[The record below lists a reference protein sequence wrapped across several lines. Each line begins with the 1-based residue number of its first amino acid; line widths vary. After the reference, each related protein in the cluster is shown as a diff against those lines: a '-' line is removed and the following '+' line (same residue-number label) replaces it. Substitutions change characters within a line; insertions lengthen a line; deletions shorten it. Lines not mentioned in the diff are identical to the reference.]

1 MRKFIEIIKKKWIR
15 DGVLTTA
22 LVLILIGIFILV
34 NLLFMNLDIAPF
46 DFTAQ
51 KIYTLSDE
59 SKEQIANVQQNV
71 TMYFFGYDESSTK
84 VKHAKQ
90 YHDVNN
96 KIKIQIINTSERPD
110 LAAQYNVTT
119 SSQLVAVQAT
129 ERYKI
134 IDSSEMYT
142 YDSSSGQYVDVTE
155 QKLTNAILDVT
166 IAQKTQIYFLTGHGE
181 YGIDSSS
188 AMGTLATYIEND
200 VNDVNKLDLLT
211 SDMPETCDVLVI
223 ANPTSDF
230 TDLETEK
237 IQNYINAGGK
247 IVWMQDPYMFING
260 WTKST
265 TYPNITKI
273 LSQFGISFSS
283 GVVCEQSA
291 DHMVA
296 GTPDLII
303 PQMTYN
309 GIVQDLYT
317 DGMVAL
323 LDAGKINT
331 VSDEELEELG
341 VTASPFL
348 QSTENSFYR
357 EDINA
362 NPDITKKVDTDETGP
377 FVTAEILTKK
387 IDDDTQSTL
396 VAYSNALFATN
407 YTVQI
412 SGSVGTP
419 ISIRQN
425 KDIILNT
432 IAYLS
437 NREDSIRIR
446 KDTGIVTFN
455 AITEQENRVVL
466 WIIFAIPVV
475 IILAG
480 IIVTIVRKRKK

>member
-15 DGVLTTA
+15 DSLLTAT
-22 LVLILIGIFILV
+22 LVLILIAIFILV
-34 NLLFMNLDIAPF
+34 NLLFMNLDIAPW
-46 DFTAQ
+46 DFTEQ
-51 KIYTLSDE
+51 GLYTLSDE
-59 SKEQIANVQQNV
+59 SKEQIANVEQNV
-71 TMYFFGYDESSTK
+71 TMYFFGYDEGSTA
-84 VKHAKQ
+84 VTLAKQ
-90 YHDVNN
+90 YHDAND
-96 KIKIQIINTSERPD
+96 KITIQIINTSERPD
-110 LAAQYNVTT
+110 LAAQYNVST

-134 IDSSEMYT
+134 IDASEMYT
-142 YDSSSGQYVDVTE
+142 YDSSTYQYIDVTE

-166 IAQKTQIYFLTGHGE
+166 IAQKPQIYFLTGHGE
-181 YGIDSSS
+181 YGISSSS

-200 VNDVNKLDLLT
+200 VNDVNTLDLLT

-230 TDLETEK
+230 TNLETEK

-247 IVWMQDPYMFING
+247 IVWMQDPYMFNAG
-260 WTKST
+260 WTEST

-283 GVVCEQSA
+283 GVVCEQGT
-291 DHMVA
+291 DHMIA
-296 GTPDLII
+296 GTPDLIV
-303 PQMTYN
+303 PEMTYN
-309 GIVQDLYT
+309 QIVQDLYT

-323 LDAGKINT
+323 LDSGRINT

-348 QSTENSFYR
+348 QSTETSFYR
-357 EDINA
+357 ADINS
-362 NPDITKKVDTDETGP
+362 DISQKLDSDEDGP
-377 FVTAEILTKK
+377 FVLAEILTKK
-387 IDDDTQSTL
+387 IDDDTESTL
-396 VAYSNALFATN
+396 VTYSNALFATN

-412 SGSVGTP
+412 SGSIGTP

-437 NREDSIRIR
+437 DREDTIRIR
-446 KDTGIVTFN
+446 KDTGLVSFD

-466 WIIFAIPVV
+466 WIIFAIPV
-475 IILAG
+475 IIIVAG
-480 IIVTIVRKRKK
+480 IVVAIVRKRKK

>member
-71 TMYFFGYDESSTK
+71 TMYFFGYDESSTP
-84 VKHAKQ
+84 VTLAKQ

-96 KIKIQIINTSERPD
+96 KITIQIINTSERPD

-166 IAQKTQIYFLTGHGE
+166 IAQKPQIYFLTGHGE

-348 QSTENSFYR
+348 QSTDTSFYR
-357 EDINA
+357 ENINSDISQKL
-362 NPDITKKVDTDETGP
+362 DSDEEGP

>member
-15 DGVLTTA
+15 DSLLTAT
-22 LVLILIGIFILV
+22 LVLILIAIFILV
-34 NLLFMNLDIAPF
+34 NLLFMNLDIAPW
-46 DFTAQ
+46 DFTEQ
-51 KIYTLSDE
+51 GLYTLSDE
-59 SKEQIANVQQNV
+59 SKEQIANVEQNV
-71 TMYFFGYDESSTK
+71 TMYFFGYDEGSTA
-84 VKHAKQ
+84 VTLAKQ
-90 YHDVNN
+90 YHDAND
-96 KIKIQIINTSERPD
+96 KITIQIINTSERPD
-110 LAAQYNVTT
+110 LAAQYNVST

-134 IDSSEMYT
+134 IDASEMYT
-142 YDSSSGQYVDVTE
+142 YDSSTYQYIDVTE

-166 IAQKTQIYFLTGHGE
+166 IAQKPQIYFLTGHGE
-181 YGIDSSS
+181 YGISSSS

-200 VNDVNKLDLLT
+200 VNDVNTLDLLT

-247 IVWMQDPYMFING
+247 IVWMQDPYMFNAG
-260 WTKST
+260 WTEST

-283 GVVCEQSA
+283 GVVCEQGT
-291 DHMVA
+291 DHMIA
-296 GTPDLII
+296 GTPDLIV
-303 PQMTYN
+303 PEMTYN
-309 GIVQDLYT
+309 QIVQDLYT
-317 DGMVAL
+317 DGMIAL
-323 LDAGKINT
+323 LDSGRINT

-348 QSTENSFYR
+348 QSTETSFYR
-357 EDINA
+357 ADINS
-362 NPDITKKVDTDETGP
+362 DISQKLDSDEDGP
-377 FVTAEILTKK
+377 FVLAEILTKK
-387 IDDDTQSTL
+387 IDDDTESTL

-412 SGSVGTP
+412 SGSIGTP

-437 NREDSIRIR
+437 DREDTIRIR
-446 KDTGIVTFN
+446 KDTGLVSFD

-480 IIVTIVRKRKK
+480 IIVAIVRKRKK

>member
-22 LVLILIGIFILV
+22 LVLIFIGIFILV

-71 TMYFFGYDESSTK
+71 TMYFFGYDESSTP
-84 VKHAKQ
+84 VTLAKQ

-96 KIKIQIINTSERPD
+96 KITIQIINTSERPD

-166 IAQKTQIYFLTGHGE
+166 IAQKPQIYFLTGHGE

-348 QSTENSFYR
+348 QSTDTSFYR
-357 EDINA
+357 ENINSDISQKL
-362 NPDITKKVDTDETGP
+362 DSDEEGP

-480 IIVTIVRKRKK
+480 IIVTIVRKRKNK

>member
-15 DGVLTTA
+15 DSLLTAT
-22 LVLILIGIFILV
+22 LVLILIAIFILV
-34 NLLFMNLDIAPF
+34 NLLFMNLDIAPW
-46 DFTAQ
+46 DFTEQ
-51 KIYTLSDE
+51 GLYTLSDE
-59 SKEQIANVQQNV
+59 SKEQIANVEQNV
-71 TMYFFGYDESSTK
+71 TMYFFGYDEGSTA
-84 VKHAKQ
+84 VTLAKQ
-90 YHDVNN
+90 YHDAND
-96 KIKIQIINTSERPD
+96 KITIQIINTSERPD
-110 LAAQYNVTT
+110 LAAQYNVST

-134 IDSSEMYT
+134 IDASEMYT
-142 YDSSSGQYVDVTE
+142 YDSSTYQYIDVTE

-166 IAQKTQIYFLTGHGE
+166 IAQKPQIYFLTGHGE
-181 YGIDSSS
+181 YGISSSS

-200 VNDVNKLDLLT
+200 VNDVNTLDLLT

-247 IVWMQDPYMFING
+247 IVWMQDPYMFNAG
-260 WTKST
+260 WTEST

-283 GVVCEQSA
+283 GVVCEQGT
-291 DHMVA
+291 DHMIA
-296 GTPDLII
+296 GTPDLIV
-303 PQMTYN
+303 PEMTYN
-309 GIVQDLYT
+309 QIVQDLYT

-323 LDAGKINT
+323 LDSGRINT

-348 QSTENSFYR
+348 QSTETSFYR
-357 EDINA
+357 ADINS
-362 NPDITKKVDTDETGP
+362 NISQKLDSDEDGP
-377 FVTAEILTKK
+377 FVLAEILTKK
-387 IDDDTQSTL
+387 INDDTESTL

-412 SGSVGTP
+412 SGSIGTP

-437 NREDSIRIR
+437 DREDTIRIR
-446 KDTGIVTFN
+446 KDTGLVSFD

-466 WIIFAIPVV
+466 WIIFAIPV
-475 IILAG
+475 IIIVAG
-480 IIVTIVRKRKK
+480 IVVAIVRKRKK

>member
-15 DGVLTTA
+15 DSLLTAT
-22 LVLILIGIFILV
+22 LVLILIAIFILV
-34 NLLFMNLDIAPF
+34 NLLFMNLDITPW
-46 DFTAQ
+46 DFTEQ
-51 KIYTLSDE
+51 GLYTLSDE
-59 SKEQIANVQQNV
+59 SKEQIANVEQNV
-71 TMYFFGYDESSTK
+71 TMYFFGYDEGSTA
-84 VKHAKQ
+84 VTLAKQ
-90 YHDVNN
+90 YHDAND
-96 KIKIQIINTSERPD
+96 KITIQIINTSERPD
-110 LAAQYNVTT
+110 LAAQYNVST

-134 IDSSEMYT
+134 IDASEMYT
-142 YDSSSGQYVDVTE
+142 YDSSTYQYIDVTE

-166 IAQKTQIYFLTGHGE
+166 IAQKPQIYFLTGHGE
-181 YGIDSSS
+181 YGISSSS

-200 VNDVNKLDLLT
+200 VNDVNTLDLLT

-230 TDLETEK
+230 TNLETEK

-247 IVWMQDPYMFING
+247 IVWMQDPYMFNAG
-260 WTKST
+260 WTEST

-283 GVVCEQSA
+283 GVVCEQGT
-291 DHMVA
+291 DHMIA
-296 GTPDLII
+296 GTPDLIV
-303 PQMTYN
+303 PEMTYN
-309 GIVQDLYT
+309 QIVQDLYT

-323 LDAGKINT
+323 LDSGRINT

-348 QSTENSFYR
+348 QSTETSFYR
-357 EDINA
+357 ADINS
-362 NPDITKKVDTDETGP
+362 DISQKLDSDEDGP
-377 FVTAEILTKK
+377 FVLAEILTKK
-387 IDDDTQSTL
+387 IDDDTESTL

-412 SGSVGTP
+412 SGSIGTP

-437 NREDSIRIR
+437 DREDTIRIR
-446 KDTGIVTFN
+446 KDTGLVSFD

-466 WIIFAIPVV
+466 WIIFAIPV
-475 IILAG
+475 IIIVAG
-480 IIVTIVRKRKK
+480 IVVAIVRKRKK

>member
-15 DGVLTTA
+15 DSLLTAT
-22 LVLILIGIFILV
+22 LVLILIAIFILV
-34 NLLFMNLDIAPF
+34 NLLFMNLDIAPW
-46 DFTAQ
+46 DFTEQ
-51 KIYTLSDE
+51 GLYTLSDE
-59 SKEQIANVQQNV
+59 SKEQIANVEQNV
-71 TMYFFGYDESSTK
+71 TMYFFGYDEGSTA
-84 VKHAKQ
+84 VTLAKQ
-90 YHDVNN
+90 YHDAND
-96 KIKIQIINTSERPD
+96 KITIQIINTSERPD
-110 LAAQYNVTT
+110 LAAQYNVST

-134 IDSSEMYT
+134 IDASEMYT
-142 YDSSSGQYVDVTE
+142 YDSSTYQYIDVTE

-166 IAQKTQIYFLTGHGE
+166 IAQKPQIYFLTGHGE
-181 YGIDSSS
+181 YGISSSS

-200 VNDVNKLDLLT
+200 VNDVNTLDLLT

-247 IVWMQDPYMFING
+247 IVWMQDPYMFNAG
-260 WTKST
+260 WTEST

-283 GVVCEQSA
+283 GVVCEQGT
-291 DHMVA
+291 DHMIA
-296 GTPDLII
+296 GTPDLIV
-303 PQMTYN
+303 PEMTYN
-309 GIVQDLYT
+309 QIVQDLYT

-323 LDAGKINT
+323 LDSGRINT

-348 QSTENSFYR
+348 QSTETSFYR
-357 EDINA
+357 ADINS
-362 NPDITKKVDTDETGP
+362 DISQKLDSDEDGP
-377 FVTAEILTKK
+377 FVLAEILTKK
-387 IDDDTQSTL
+387 IDDDTESTL

-412 SGSVGTP
+412 SGSLGTP

-437 NREDSIRIR
+437 DREDTIRIR
-446 KDTGIVTFN
+446 KDTGLVSFD

-466 WIIFAIPVV
+466 WIIFAIPV
-475 IILAG
+475 IIIVAG
-480 IIVTIVRKRKK
+480 IVVAIVRKRKK

>member
-1 MRKFIEIIKKKWIR
+1 MRKLIEIIKKKWIK
-15 DGVLTTA
+15 DSLLTTA
-22 LVLILIGIFILV
+22 LVAILIAIFILV
-34 NLLFMNLDIAPF
+34 NLLFMNLDFAPW
-46 DFTAQ
+46 DFTEQ
-51 KIYTLSDE
+51 RLYSLSDE
-59 SKEQIANVQQNV
+59 SKEQIASVQQNV
-71 TMYFFGYDESSTK
+71 TMYFFGYDEASTAITL
-84 VKHAKQ
+84 AKQ
-90 YHDVNN
+90 YHDAND
-96 KIKIQIINTSERPD
+96 KITIQIIDTSERPD
-110 LAAQYNVTT
+110 LAAQYNVNT

-134 IDSSEMYT
+134 IDSSEMYA
-142 YDSSSGQYVDVTE
+142 YDSSSGQYMDVTE

-166 IAQKTQIYFLTGHGE
+166 IAQKPQIYFLTGHGE
-181 YGIDSSS
+181 YSIDSSS
-188 AMGTLATYIEND
+188 GAMGTLATYIEND
-200 VNDVNKLDLLT
+200 VNDVNSIDLLT

-247 IVWMQDPYMFING
+247 IVWMQDPYMFIKD
-260 WTKST
+260 WTEST

-273 LSQFGISFSS
+273 LSQFGIRFSS
-283 GVVCEQSA
+283 GVVCEQSSSN
-291 DHMVA
+291 MIA
-296 GTPDLII
+296 GTSDLIV

-309 GIVQDLYT
+309 QIVQDLYT
-317 DGMVAL
+317 DGMIAL
-323 LDAGKINT
+323 LDSGKINT
-331 VSDEELEELG
+331 VSDEELEKLG

-348 QSTENSFYR
+348 QSTETSFYR
-357 EDINA
+357 EDINS
-362 NPDITKKVDTDETGP
+362 DISQKLDSDEEGP

-387 IDDDTQSTL
+387 IDDDTESTL

-412 SGSVGTP
+412 AGSYGTP

-437 NREDSIRIR
+437 NREDTIRIR
-446 KDTGIVTFN
+446 KDTGLVTFD
-455 AITEQENRVVL
+455 AITEQENRIVL

-480 IIVTIVRKRKK
+480 IVVAIVRKRKK

>member
-15 DGVLTTA
+15 DSLLTAT
-22 LVLILIGIFILV
+22 LVLILIAIFILV
-34 NLLFMNLDIAPF
+34 NLLFMNLDIAPW
-46 DFTAQ
+46 DFTEQ
-51 KIYTLSDE
+51 GLYTLSDE
-59 SKEQIANVQQNV
+59 SKEQIANVEQNV
-71 TMYFFGYDESSTK
+71 TMYFFGYDEGSTA
-84 VKHAKQ
+84 VTLAKQ
-90 YHDVNN
+90 YHDAND
-96 KIKIQIINTSERPD
+96 KITIQIINTSERPD
-110 LAAQYNVTT
+110 LAAQYNVST

-134 IDSSEMYT
+134 IDASEMYT
-142 YDSSSGQYVDVTE
+142 YDSSTYQYIDVTE

-166 IAQKTQIYFLTGHGE
+166 IAQKPQIYFLTGHGE
-181 YGIDSSS
+181 YGISSSS

-200 VNDVNKLDLLT
+200 VNDVNTLDLLT

-247 IVWMQDPYMFING
+247 IVWMQDPYMFNAG
-260 WTKST
+260 WTEST

-283 GVVCEQSA
+283 GVVCEQGT
-291 DHMVA
+291 DHMIA
-296 GTPDLII
+296 GTPDLIV
-303 PQMTYN
+303 PEMTYN
-309 GIVQDLYT
+309 QIVQDLYT

-323 LDAGKINT
+323 LDSGRINT

-348 QSTENSFYR
+348 QSTETSFYR
-357 EDINA
+357 ADINS
-362 NPDITKKVDTDETGP
+362 DISQKLDSDEDGP
-377 FVTAEILTKK
+377 FVLAEILTKK
-387 IDDDTQSTL
+387 IDDDTESTL

-412 SGSVGTP
+412 SGSIGTP

-437 NREDSIRIR
+437 NREDTIRIR
-446 KDTGIVTFN
+446 KDTGLVSFD

-466 WIIFAIPVV
+466 WIIFAIPV
-475 IILAG
+475 IIIVAG
-480 IIVTIVRKRKK
+480 IVVAIVRKRKK

>member
-15 DGVLTTA
+15 DSVLTAA

-34 NLLFMNLDIAPF
+34 NLLFMNLDIAPW
-46 DFTAQ
+46 DFTEQ
-51 KIYTLSDE
+51 GLYTLSDE
-59 SKEQIANVQQNV
+59 SKEQIANVEQNV
-71 TMYFFGYDESSTK
+71 TMYFFGYDEGSTA
-84 VKHAKQ
+84 VTLAKQ
-90 YHDVNN
+90 YHDAND
-96 KIKIQIINTSERPD
+96 KITIQIINTSERPD
-110 LAAQYNVTT
+110 LAAQYNVST

-134 IDSSEMYT
+134 IDASEMYT
-142 YDSSSGQYVDVTE
+142 YDSSTYQYIDVTE

-166 IAQKTQIYFLTGHGE
+166 IAQKPQIYFLTGHGE
-181 YGIDSSS
+181 YGISSSS

-200 VNDVNKLDLLT
+200 VNDVNTLDLLT

-230 TDLETEK
+230 TNLETEK

-247 IVWMQDPYMFING
+247 IVWMQDPYMFNAG
-260 WTKST
+260 WTEST

-283 GVVCEQSA
+283 GVVCEQGT
-291 DHMVA
+291 DHMIA

-323 LDAGKINT
+323 LDSGRINT

-348 QSTENSFYR
+348 QSTETSFYR
-357 EDINA
+357 ADINS
-362 NPDITKKVDTDETGP
+362 DISQKLDSDEDGP
-377 FVTAEILTKK
+377 FVLAGILTKK
-387 IDDDTQSTL
+387 IDDDTESTL

-412 SGSVGTP
+412 SGSIGTP

-437 NREDSIRIR
+437 DREDTIRIR

>member
-22 LVLILIGIFILV
+22 LVLIFIGIFILV

-71 TMYFFGYDESSTK
+71 TMYFFGYDESSTP
-84 VKHAKQ
+84 VTLAKQ

-96 KIKIQIINTSERPD
+96 KITIQIINTSERPD

-166 IAQKTQIYFLTGHGE
+166 IAQKPQIYFLTGHGE

-188 AMGTLATYIEND
+188 AMGTLATYVEND

-348 QSTENSFYR
+348 QSTDTSFYR
-357 EDINA
+357 ENINSDISQKL
-362 NPDITKKVDTDETGP
+362 DSDEEGP

-437 NREDSIRIR
+437 NREDTIRIR

>member
-15 DGVLTTA
+15 DSLLTAT
-22 LVLILIGIFILV
+22 LVLILIAIFILV
-34 NLLFMNLDIAPF
+34 NLLFMNLDIAPW
-46 DFTAQ
+46 DFTEQ
-51 KIYTLSDE
+51 GLYTLSDE
-59 SKEQIANVQQNV
+59 SKEQIANVEQNV
-71 TMYFFGYDESSTK
+71 TMYFFGYDEGSTA
-84 VKHAKQ
+84 VTLAKQ
-90 YHDVNN
+90 YHDAND
-96 KIKIQIINTSERPD
+96 KITVQIINTSERPD
-110 LAAQYNVTT
+110 LAAQYNVST

-134 IDSSEMYT
+134 IDASEMYT
-142 YDSSSGQYVDVTE
+142 YDSSTYQYIDVTE

-166 IAQKTQIYFLTGHGE
+166 IAQKPQIYFLTGHGE
-181 YGIDSSS
+181 YGISSSS

-200 VNDVNKLDLLT
+200 VNDVNTLDLLT
-211 SDMPETCDVLVI
+211 SDMPETCDVLII

-230 TDLETEK
+230 TNLETEK

-247 IVWMQDPYMFING
+247 IVWMQDPYMFNAG
-260 WTKST
+260 WTEST

-283 GVVCEQSA
+283 GVVCEQGT
-291 DHMVA
+291 DHMIA
-296 GTPDLII
+296 GTPDLIV
-303 PQMTYN
+303 PEMTYN
-309 GIVQDLYT
+309 QIVQDLYT

-323 LDAGKINT
+323 LDSGRINT

-348 QSTENSFYR
+348 QSTETSFYR
-357 EDINA
+357 ADINS
-362 NPDITKKVDTDETGP
+362 DISQKLDSDEDGP
-377 FVTAEILTKK
+377 FVLAEILTKK
-387 IDDDTQSTL
+387 IDDDTESTL

-412 SGSVGTP
+412 SGSIGTP

-437 NREDSIRIR
+437 DREDTIRIR
-446 KDTGIVTFN
+446 KDTGLVSFD

-466 WIIFAIPVV
+466 WIIFAIPV
-475 IILAG
+475 IIIVAG
-480 IIVTIVRKRKK
+480 IVVAIVRKRKK

>member
-15 DGVLTTA
+15 DSLLTAT
-22 LVLILIGIFILV
+22 LVLILIAIFILV
-34 NLLFMNLDIAPF
+34 NLLFMNLDIAPW
-46 DFTAQ
+46 DFTEQ
-51 KIYTLSDE
+51 GLYTLSDE
-59 SKEQIANVQQNV
+59 SKEQIANVEQNV
-71 TMYFFGYDESSTK
+71 TMYFFGYDEGSTA
-84 VKHAKQ
+84 VTLAKQ
-90 YHDVNN
+90 YHDAND
-96 KIKIQIINTSERPD
+96 KITIQIINTSERPD
-110 LAAQYNVTT
+110 LAAQYNVST

-134 IDSSEMYT
+134 IDASEMYT
-142 YDSSSGQYVDVTE
+142 YDSSTYQYIDVTE

-166 IAQKTQIYFLTGHGE
+166 IAQKPQIYFLTGHGE
-181 YGIDSSS
+181 YGISSSS

-200 VNDVNKLDLLT
+200 VNDVNTLDLLT

-230 TDLETEK
+230 TNLETEK

-247 IVWMQDPYMFING
+247 IVWMQDPYMFNAG
-260 WTKST
+260 WTEST

-283 GVVCEQSA
+283 GVVCEQGT
-291 DHMVA
+291 DHMIA
-296 GTPDLII
+296 GTPDLIV
-303 PQMTYN
+303 PEMTYN
-309 GIVQDLYT
+309 QIVQDLYT

-323 LDAGKINT
+323 LDSGRINT

-348 QSTENSFYR
+348 QSTETSFYR
-357 EDINA
+357 ADINS
-362 NPDITKKVDTDETGP
+362 DISQKLDSDEDGP
-377 FVTAEILTKK
+377 FVLAEILTKK
-387 IDDDTQSTL
+387 IDDDTESTL

-412 SGSVGTP
+412 SGSIGTP

-437 NREDSIRIR
+437 DREDTIRIR
-446 KDTGIVTFN
+446 KDTGLVSFD

-466 WIIFAIPVV
+466 WIIFAIPV
-475 IILAG
+475 IIIVAG
-480 IIVTIVRKRKK
+480 IVVAIVRKRKK

>member
-15 DGVLTTA
+15 DSLLTAT
-22 LVLILIGIFILV
+22 LVLILIAIFILV
-34 NLLFMNLDIAPF
+34 NLLFMNLDIAPW
-46 DFTAQ
+46 DFTEQ
-51 KIYTLSDE
+51 GLYTLSDE
-59 SKEQIANVQQNV
+59 SKEQIANVEQNV
-71 TMYFFGYDESSTK
+71 TMYFFGYDEGSTA
-84 VKHAKQ
+84 VTLAKQ
-90 YHDVNN
+90 YHDAND
-96 KIKIQIINTSERPD
+96 KITIQIINTSERPD
-110 LAAQYNVTT
+110 LAAQYNVST

-134 IDSSEMYT
+134 IDASEMYT
-142 YDSSSGQYVDVTE
+142 YDSSTYQYIDVTE

-166 IAQKTQIYFLTGHGE
+166 IAQKPQIYFLTGHGE
-181 YGIDSSS
+181 YGISSSS

-200 VNDVNKLDLLT
+200 VNDVNTLDLLT

-247 IVWMQDPYMFING
+247 IVWMQDPYMFNAG
-260 WTKST
+260 WTEST

-283 GVVCEQSA
+283 GVVCEQGT
-291 DHMVA
+291 DHMIA
-296 GTPDLII
+296 GTPDLIV
-303 PQMTYN
+303 PEMTYN
-309 GIVQDLYT
+309 QIVQDLYT

-323 LDAGKINT
+323 LDSGRINT

-348 QSTENSFYR
+348 QSTETSFYR
-357 EDINA
+357 ADINS
-362 NPDITKKVDTDETGP
+362 DISQKLDSDEDGP
-377 FVTAEILTKK
+377 FVLAEILTKK
-387 IDDDTQSTL
+387 IDDDTESTL

-412 SGSVGTP
+412 SGSIGTP

-437 NREDSIRIR
+437 DREDTIRIR
-446 KDTGIVTFN
+446 KDTGLVSFD

-466 WIIFAIPVV
+466 WIIFAIPV
-475 IILAG
+475 IIIVAG
-480 IIVTIVRKRKK
+480 IVVAIVRKRKK

>member
-15 DGVLTTA
+15 DSVLTAA

-71 TMYFFGYDESSTK
+71 TMYFFGYDESSTP
-84 VKHAKQ
+84 VTLAKQ

-96 KIKIQIINTSERPD
+96 KITIQIINTSERPD

-166 IAQKTQIYFLTGHGE
+166 IAQKPQIYFLTGHGE

-188 AMGTLATYIEND
+188 AMGTLATYVEND

-348 QSTENSFYR
+348 QSTDTSFYR
-357 EDINA
+357 ENINSDISQKL
-362 NPDITKKVDTDETGP
+362 DSDEEGP

>member
-71 TMYFFGYDESSTK
+71 TMYFFGYDESSTPLTL
-84 VKHAKQ
+84 AKQ

-96 KIKIQIINTSERPD
+96 KITIQIINTSERPD

-166 IAQKTQIYFLTGHGE
+166 IAQKPQIYFLTGHGE

-348 QSTENSFYR
+348 QSTDTSFYR
-357 EDINA
+357 ENINSDISQKL
-362 NPDITKKVDTDETGP
+362 DSDEEGP

-412 SGSVGTP
+412 SGSYSEP
-419 ISIRQN
+419 ILIRQN

-437 NREDSIRIR
+437 NREDTIRIR

>member
-15 DGVLTTA
+15 DSLLTAT
-22 LVLILIGIFILV
+22 LVLILIAIFILV
-34 NLLFMNLDIAPF
+34 NLLFMNLDIAPW
-46 DFTAQ
+46 DFTEQ
-51 KIYTLSDE
+51 GLYTLSDE
-59 SKEQIANVQQNV
+59 SKEQIANVEQNV
-71 TMYFFGYDESSTK
+71 TMYFFGYDEGSTA
-84 VKHAKQ
+84 VTLAKQ
-90 YHDVNN
+90 YHDAND
-96 KIKIQIINTSERPD
+96 KITIQIINTSERPD
-110 LAAQYNVTT
+110 LAAQYNVST

-134 IDSSEMYT
+134 IDASEMYT
-142 YDSSSGQYVDVTE
+142 YDSSTYQYIDVTE

-166 IAQKTQIYFLTGHGE
+166 IAQKPQIYFLTGHGE
-181 YGIDSSS
+181 YGISSSS

-200 VNDVNKLDLLT
+200 VNDVNTLDLLT

-247 IVWMQDPYMFING
+247 IVWMQDPYMFNAG
-260 WTKST
+260 WTEST

-283 GVVCEQSA
+283 GVVCEQGT
-291 DHMVA
+291 DHMIA
-296 GTPDLII
+296 GTPDLIV
-303 PQMTYN
+303 PEMTYN
-309 GIVQDLYT
+309 QIVQDLYT

-323 LDAGKINT
+323 LDSGRINT

-348 QSTENSFYR
+348 QSTETSFYR
-357 EDINA
+357 ADINS
-362 NPDITKKVDTDETGP
+362 DISQKLDSDEDGP
-377 FVTAEILTKK
+377 FVLAEILTKK
-387 IDDDTQSTL
+387 IDDDTESTL

-412 SGSVGTP
+412 SGSIGTP

-437 NREDSIRIR
+437 DREDIIRIR
-446 KDTGIVTFN
+446 KDTGLVSFD

-466 WIIFAIPVV
+466 WIIFAIPV
-475 IILAG
+475 IIIVAG
-480 IIVTIVRKRKK
+480 ILVAIVRKRKK

>member
-15 DGVLTTA
+15 DSLLTAT
-22 LVLILIGIFILV
+22 LVLILIAIFILV
-34 NLLFMNLDIAPF
+34 NLLFMNLDIAPW
-46 DFTAQ
+46 DFTEQ
-51 KIYTLSDE
+51 GLYTLSDE
-59 SKEQIANVQQNV
+59 SKEQIANVEQNV
-71 TMYFFGYDESSTK
+71 TMYFFGYDEGSTA
-84 VKHAKQ
+84 VTLAKQ
-90 YHDVNN
+90 YHDAND
-96 KIKIQIINTSERPD
+96 KITIQIINTSERPD
-110 LAAQYNVTT
+110 LAAQYNVST

-134 IDSSEMYT
+134 IDASEMYT
-142 YDSSSGQYVDVTE
+142 YDSSTYQYIDVTE

-166 IAQKTQIYFLTGHGE
+166 IAQKPQIYFLTGHGE
-181 YGIDSSS
+181 YGISSSS

-200 VNDVNKLDLLT
+200 VNDVNTLDLLT

-247 IVWMQDPYMFING
+247 IVWMQDPYMFNAG
-260 WTKST
+260 WTEST

-283 GVVCEQSA
+283 GVVCEQGT
-291 DHMVA
+291 DHMIA
-296 GTPDLII
+296 GTPDLIV
-303 PQMTYN
+303 PEMTYN
-309 GIVQDLYT
+309 QIVQDLYT
-317 DGMVAL
+317 DGMIAL
-323 LDAGKINT
+323 LDSGRINT

-348 QSTENSFYR
+348 QSTETSFYR
-357 EDINA
+357 ADINS
-362 NPDITKKVDTDETGP
+362 DISQKLDSDEDGP
-377 FVTAEILTKK
+377 FVLAEILTKK
-387 IDDDTQSTL
+387 IDDDTESTL

-412 SGSVGTP
+412 SGSIGTP

-437 NREDSIRIR
+437 DREDTIRIR
-446 KDTGIVTFN
+446 KDTGLVSFD

-466 WIIFAIPVV
+466 WIIFAIPV
-475 IILAG
+475 IIIVAG
-480 IIVTIVRKRKK
+480 IVVAIVRKRKK